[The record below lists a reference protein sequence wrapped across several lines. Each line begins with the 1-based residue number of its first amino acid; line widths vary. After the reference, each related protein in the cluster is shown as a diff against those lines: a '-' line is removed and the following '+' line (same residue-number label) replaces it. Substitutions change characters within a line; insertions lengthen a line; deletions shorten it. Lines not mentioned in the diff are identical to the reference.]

1 MSFNAYSAN
10 FKTWDHVGNVTPQV
24 EYCEAARPHGEFMP
38 ADWICTADM
47 ASYHQLPRSL
57 AGAVKELFN
66 EELSK
71 DAREQM
77 AGLSVEDIQA
87 NSNFINYALEDSR
100 ACLRVYQEL
109 EV

>member
-1 MSFNAYSAN
+1 
-10 FKTWDHVGNVTPQV
+10 
-24 EYCEAARPHGEFMP
+24 
-38 ADWICTADM
+38 M

-71 DAREQM
+71 DTREQM
-77 AGLSVEDIQA
+77 AGLSVEEIQ
-87 NSNFINYALEDSR
+87 SNQAFVNYALEDSQ

-109 EV
+109 DTGFPEKERLLSSLTRRPVDWRLMDHSVSSSSIRQIKF